1 MTFKELDIGDTFIWS
16 DDNGSIRVSRK
27 CTDNYAIQTVFMV
40 DGSLSEYHG
49 YESNPEIMN
58 WDIIVYKVVV

>member
-1 MTFKELDIGDTFIWS
+1 MTFLELDIGDTFIWW
-16 DDNGSIRVSRK
+16 DCGFIRVSRK
-27 CTDNYAIQTVFMV
+27 CTDNYAIRTVFMI

-58 WDIIVYKVVV
+58 WDDIVYKVLV